1 MSAFVLQP
9 MFTYLGNKRKLID
22 EIEKAVV
29 EVKKTLGKDRLRV
42 LDGFTGSTVVARMLA
57 AHASELHTNDLE
69 LYSLVAAKCFL
80 ERPTDDQAARVL
92 THIENMN
99 RVGTQGPLIHGVISE
114 NYAPHDT
121 QNVLA
126 GERCFFTHENAI
138 LIDTWRR
145 YVESSVE
152 PDVRH
157 WCLCPILIQMSL
169 KANTYGHFKAFSKNK
184 DNIGCFEKCGDRVT
198 SPMVLQVPIFNPN
211 SCEVHCHQESTN
223 ALLDRLPNG
232 SLDLIYLDPPYNE
245 HEYSAFYFLHN
256 VVLKNERPV
265 NVNAVT
271 GLPKER
277 IKSDYNHKVRAV
289 DAMKHLLKRCTEVA
303 TWTLVSYNDE
313 GIIPEAEWN
322 AMLAPYEVRRIE
334 IPYTR
339 YSANTKKEKEGRKEV
354 FELLY
359 LLKLVGNAVAT

>member
-29 EVKKTLGKDRLRV
+29 EVKQTLGKDRLRV

-57 AHASELHTNDLE
+57 THASELHTNDLE
-69 LYSLVAAKCFL
+69 LYSWVAAKCFL
-80 ERPTDDQAARVL
+80 ERPTDEQAERVRH
-92 THIENMN
+92 HIETMN
-99 RVGTQGPLIHGVISE
+99 QLRTFAPGVISE
-114 NYAPHDT
+114 NYAPQDT
-121 QNVLA
+121 QNVQT
-126 GERCFFTHENAI
+126 GERCFFTHENA
-138 LIDTWRR
+138 LRVDTWRK
-145 YVESSVE
+145 YVEDRVE

-184 DNIGCFEKCGDRVT
+184 DNIGSFEKCGDRVT
-198 SPMVLQVPIFNPN
+198 SAMSLQVPIFNPN
-211 SCEVHCHQESTN
+211 SCEVRCHQESTN
-223 ALLDRLPNG
+223 TLLDKMPNG
-232 SLDLIYLDPPYNE
+232 SLDIIYLDPPYNE

-256 VVLKNERPV
+256 VVLKNEKPV

-277 IKSDYNHKVRAV
+277 VKSDYNRESSAIT
-289 DAMKHLLKRCTEVA
+289 AMRHLLKRCTEVA
-303 TWTLVSYNDE
+303 AYTLVSYNDE
-313 GIIPEAEWN
+313 GIIPQAEWN
-322 AMLAPYEVRRIE
+322 AILADYTVRRIE

-339 YSANTKKEKEGRKEV
+339 YAANTKKEKEGRKEV
-354 FELLY
+354 LELLY
-359 LLKLVGNAVAT
+359 VIRAKV